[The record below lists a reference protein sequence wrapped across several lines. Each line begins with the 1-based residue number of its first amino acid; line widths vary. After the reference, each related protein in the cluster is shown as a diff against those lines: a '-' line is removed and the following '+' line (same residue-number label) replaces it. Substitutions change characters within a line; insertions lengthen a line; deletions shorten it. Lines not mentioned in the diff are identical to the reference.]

1 VSTLPPAHFVN
12 ISSLTGVTAVSFVT
26 EEEEVLLSLVF
37 AGPNISMSNTS
48 FDGVLSFP
56 REVTIE
62 PESGVLRFAPVKEF
76 MVLRRMHEHQEG
88 VHIAKGGTGV
98 AFGMKGQ
105 MLDIEIV
112 FAPSTATE
120 FGVQVLASADFS
132 TEVVRIGFNASR
144 QSAFIDVRNASA
156 GSVGMPWVYDAPLTL
171 TAGRSFALRC
181 LIDMSVLEC
190 FFDEMEAGG
199 SQPQSYRRVIT
210 ARSYFSQ
217 PTSAHIGLYSFGA
230 ASMAASADVWAV
242 AATDSGW

>member
-1 VSTLPPAHFVN
+1 M
-12 ISSLTGVTAVSFVT
+12 SSLD
-26 EEEEVLLSLVF
+26 L

-48 FDGVLSFP
+48 FDGALSFP

-62 PESGVLRFAPVKEF
+62 AESGVLRFAPVKEF

-88 VHIAKGGTGV
+88 VQIADGGTGV
-98 AFGMKGQ
+98 ALGMKGQ

-112 FAPSTATE
+112 FAPSTAAE

-171 TAGRSFALRC
+171 TAGRSFAMRC
-181 LIDMSVLEC
+181 LIDQSVLEC
-190 FFDEMEAGG
+190 FFDEVEAGAA
-199 SQPQSYRRVIT
+199 SQPRSYRRVIT

-230 ASMAASADVWAV
+230 ASVAASADVWAV
-242 AATDSGW
+242 AATDGGG